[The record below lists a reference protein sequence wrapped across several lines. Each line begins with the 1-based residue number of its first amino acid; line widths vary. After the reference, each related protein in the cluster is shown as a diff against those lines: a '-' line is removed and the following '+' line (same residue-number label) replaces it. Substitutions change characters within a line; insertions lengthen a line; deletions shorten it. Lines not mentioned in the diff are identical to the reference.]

1 VILDGKKVSE
11 EILDDIK
18 NKIVEREL
26 KLSLAVIYLG
36 NNEASEIY
44 IRNKEKACNKCHIGF
59 KLYHMEKP
67 LESDVIKL
75 INELNEDNN
84 VNGIILQSPIPDYL
98 DYNKLSNLISE
109 KKDIDGFNK
118 NNVYHNYLKE
128 KCILPCTVK
137 GIIRLLDYY
146 HVNLDGANVV
156 IVGRGEIVGK
166 PLIMSLLNRNA
177 TVTICHTH
185 TKNLKNICNLADILI
200 SATGV
205 SHLIK
210 NDYVKDGATVI
221 DVGISRV
228 NGKLSGD
235 VDFDNV
241 KDKCKY
247 ITPVPGG
254 VGPMTVA
261 MIIENIYETM

>member
-1 VILDGKKVSE
+1 MFSSFFWE
-11 EILDDIK
+11 NENCDIK
-18 NKIVEREL
+18 
-26 KLSLAVIYLG
+26 
-36 NNEASEIY
+36 
-44 IRNKEKACNKCHIGF
+44 IR
-59 KLYHMEKP
+59 
-67 LESDVIKL
+67 
-75 INELNEDNN
+75 
-84 VNGIILQSPIPDYL
+84 Q
-98 DYNKLSNLISE
+98 
-109 KKDIDGFNK
+109 IDTIR
-118 NNVYHNYLKE
+118 HNYLKE

-166 PLIMSLLNRNA
+166 PLIMSLINRNA
-177 TVTICHTH
+177 TVTVCHTH
-185 TKNLKNICNLADILI
+185 TKNLKSICNIADILI

-228 NGKLSGD
+228 KGKLSGD